1 MSLLPVA
8 VLAGGVASRLG
19 GLTAAVPKSLLPI
32 AGSPF
37 IDWQLTLLAREGI
50 SEVVL
55 CVGHLGEQIV
65 AAVGDGAQFG
75 LRVRYAFDGVTLRG
89 TGGALR
95 GALPLLGEHF
105 FVLYGDSYLPC
116 SFARVQAAFESGSA
130 PALMT
135 VLRNEGRWDSSNVL
149 FSDNRLVAYDKH
161 SPRQGTAHIDFGL
174 SVLSAGVLQ
183 SYAPAA
189 TFDLAELWR
198 DLSLRGELAGLEV
211 SDRFYEIGSP
221 AGIGDTERYLRSLR
235 AADDSHRTV
244 LAGSG

>member
-1 MSLLPVA
+1 MLPVA

-19 GLTAAVPKSLLPI
+19 GLTAGRPKSLLPI

-37 IDWQLTLLAREGI
+37 IDWQLTLLARQGI

-65 AAVGDGAQFG
+65 AAVGDGARFG
-75 LRVRYAFDGVTLRG
+75 LRVRYAFDGATLRG

-116 SFARVQAAFESGSA
+116 SFERVQDAYESSGA

-135 VLRNEGRWDSSNVL
+135 VLRNEGRWDRSNVH
-149 FSDNRLVAYDKH
+149 FVNNRLIEYDKH
-161 SPRQGTAHIDFGL
+161 SPRHGMAHIDFGL
-174 SVLSAGVLQ
+174 SVLSARVLH
-183 SYAPAA
+183 SHAPDA
-189 TFDLAELWR
+189 TLDLADLWR

-221 AGIGDTERYLRSLR
+221 AGIGDTEHYLRSLR

-244 LAGSG
+244 LAGSR